1 VKVLGVDP
9 GVHGALVVLDTDTD
23 TLAAVEDMPIVS
35 VKRTSARGQSNLISE
50 SHLAGLVS
58 VLSPDVAWIERVHAM
73 PKQGVTSSFNFGL
86 GFGLV
91 LGVLAASKVPFFLV
105 SPTEWKREFRLGPD
119 KQQARILASRR
130 FPHSAMAFARVR
142 DDGRAEAAL
151 LAVFGA
157 KYPL

>member
-23 TLAAVEDMPIVS
+23 TLAAVEDMPVIS
-35 VKRTSARGQSNLISE
+35 VKKASNTNKSNTISE
-50 SHLAGLVS
+50 SHLAGLVKS
-58 VLSPDVAWIERVHAM
+58 LSPDVAWIERVHAM
-73 PKQGVTSSFNFGL
+73 PKQGVVSSFNFGV
-86 GFGLV
+86 GFGML
-91 LGVLAASKVPFFLV
+91 LGVLAASRVPFFLV

-119 KQQARILASRR
+119 KQEARVLASRR
-130 FPHSAMAFARVR
+130 FPHSAMDFSRVR